1 MQNEL
6 TLREIQLN
14 SLKILKK
21 IKEICE
27 KENITYFLGY
37 GTLLGAIRH
46 QGFIPWDDD
55 IDIMMP
61 REDYEK
67 FIEYCIINEK
77 ELEYFSLKHY
87 LTSKEYIYPIARFCD
102 TRYEIQYEN
111 TKDYGLGLFVDI
123 YPLDGIDLNDKRF
136 IQQLQWRQKLIDLC
150 GTTKYIFPK
159 LKIKNLIKYPLF
171 LISRLLKINKLLQE
185 LDKFSK
191 KYNYKNM
198 KNIECTVWTS
208 KYHRISKEAFEK
220 MKICKFEDDYFNIP
234 EGYDEILREYYGNYM
249 ELPSVENQIGHH
261 FYKAF
266 RKM

>member
-14 SLKILKK
+14 SLNVLKK
-21 IKEICE
+21 IKKICE

-102 TRYEIQYEN
+102 TRYRIEYEN
-111 TKDYGLGLFVDI
+111 AKEYGLGLFVDI

-136 IQQLQWRQKLIDLC
+136 IQQLQWKQKLINLC
-150 GTTKYIFPK
+150 GTTEYVASEI
-159 LKIKNLIKYPLF
+159 KIKNFMKYPLF
-171 LISRLLKINKLLQE
+171 LVSRLLKINKLLQ
-185 LDKFSK
+185 DIDSKSK
-191 KYNYKNM
+191 KYDYNVSEDVECVNWGMKYYKTP
-198 KNIECTVWTS
+198 K
-208 KYHRISKEAFEK
+208 KLFEK
-220 MKICKFEDDYFNIP
+220 IKLQKFEDDYFNIP
-234 EGYDEILREYYGNYM
+234 EGYDEILKAYYNNYM
-249 ELPSVENQIGHH
+249 ELPPIEKQKPQH
-261 FYKAF
+261 FYKAY
-266 RKM
+266 KK